1 MERDI
6 RLRIDISLI
15 LISYNN
21 VHNGNS
27 IVHVI
32 YLVSCGKATGKFVRD
47 AKNEKYKE
55 EIARYMKNIS
65 YLCNR

>member
-1 MERDI
+1 M
-6 RLRIDISLI
+6 
-15 LISYNN
+15 
-21 VHNGNS
+21 HNGNS